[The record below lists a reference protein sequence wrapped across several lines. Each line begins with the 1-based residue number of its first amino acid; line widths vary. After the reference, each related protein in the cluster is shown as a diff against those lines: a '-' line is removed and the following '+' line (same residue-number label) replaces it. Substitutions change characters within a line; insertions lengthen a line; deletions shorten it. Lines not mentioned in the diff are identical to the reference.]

1 MTLGRCF
8 AGTPSQMFSSLIE
21 KLAQLPPQ
29 TLMYPGHE
37 YTVKNLEFAAAAG
50 R

>member
-1 MTLGRCF
+1 MLANMDR
-8 AGTPSQMFSSLIE
+8 L
-21 KLAQLPPQ
+21 LAQLPPQ

-37 YTVKNLEFAAAAG
+37 YTVSNLQVRLVGSAAPSVW